1 MMEKCVTIP
10 TERIASDHYLDAIK
24 DHGVMAP
31 LRNDLLRVIARR
43 WHFKAALQRPVSRWR
58 GIRFPLKRQ
67 TTSSDNKANKH
78 FIIEGSQVAYSRRE
92 PVLHLFESV
101 LLFRTSKT
109 DAILGLRNKQKL
121 ISL

>member
-1 MMEKCVTIP
+1 MTEKCVTIP

-78 FIIEGSQVAYSRRE
+78 FIIEGSQVAYSRTS
-92 PVLHLFESV
+92 PSS
-101 LLFRTSKT
+101 FRIRLIIPDKQNGC
-109 DAILGLRNKQKL
+109 DPRNKQKL

>member
-1 MMEKCVTIP
+1 MTEKCVTIP

-78 FIIEGSQVAYSRRE
+78 FIIEGSQVAYSRTS
-92 PVLHLFESV
+92 PSS
-101 LLFRTSKT
+101 FR
-109 DAILGLRNKQKL
+109 IRL
-121 ISL
+121 IIPDEQNGCDPRPGK